1 MKINP
6 KPMGHNKSSFKS
18 KAYSDTSL
26 PRETKISNKPPI
38 LIPKATRVEQ
48 KKPSWQKEI
57 IKLKT

>member
-18 KAYSDTSL
+18 KVYSDTSL
-26 PRETKISNKPPI
+26 PWETKISNKPPI

-48 KKPSWQKEI
+48 KKPSW
-57 IKLKT
+57 